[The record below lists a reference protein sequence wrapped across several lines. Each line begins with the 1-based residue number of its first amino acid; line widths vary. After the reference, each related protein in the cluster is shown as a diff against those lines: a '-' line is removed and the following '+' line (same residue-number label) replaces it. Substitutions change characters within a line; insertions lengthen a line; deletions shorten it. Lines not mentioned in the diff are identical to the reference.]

1 LSSERIK
8 KLEAEAKIMAQEHAR
23 LVAQVEIAKLEDR
36 IEQLKKTISS
46 LDIEIEKNRRAL

>member
-1 LSSERIK
+1 
-8 KLEAEAKIMAQEHAR
+8 MAQEHAR